1 MAPKVEVTGVSA
13 QRLSFPFPCE
23 TFSSADSIQAVG
35 SGNRCDKGVAAR
47 GSPLDLG
54 CFGWERGRLPRK
66 KCWSRFQH
74 LWLYC
79 QLQYGVE
86 HHCGAERGC
95 TGLCEDDGRE
105 TEIRLSA
112 HRLTDWWAY
121 CSTRGLF
128 IISLHCM
135 ANGWCGPFF
144 SLTGGSI
151 TALICHPSLALMCES
166 KTCCAY

>member
-1 MAPKVEVTGVSA
+1 MAPTVEVTGVSA
-13 QRLSFPFPCE
+13 QKLSFPFHSE
-23 TFSSADSIQAVG
+23 TFSSADYIQAVG
-35 SGNRCDKGVAAR
+35 SGNRCDKGVVAR
-47 GSPLDLG
+47 SSPLDLG
-54 CFGWERGRLPRK
+54 CFGWERRCLLRK
-66 KCWSRFQH
+66 VLILFQH
-74 LWLYC
+74 SWLYC

-86 HHCGAERGC
+86 HHSGEEWGC
-95 TGLCEDDGRE
+95 TGLHSVTGERWRYVCLQ
-105 TEIRLSA
+105 THQLN
-112 HRLTDWWAY
+112 DWWAY